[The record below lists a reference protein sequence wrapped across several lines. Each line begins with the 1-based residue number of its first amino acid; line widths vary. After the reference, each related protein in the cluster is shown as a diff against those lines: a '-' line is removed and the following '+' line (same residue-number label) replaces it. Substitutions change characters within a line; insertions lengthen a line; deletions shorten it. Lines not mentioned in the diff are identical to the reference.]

1 LKQNWPNFI
10 RNLLLGKD
18 MPFGFKVRNIF
29 LAEIWG
35 WHKKESNYLRQ
46 IENTISFFG
55 LFIWQHFLINFTKI
69 KIIVSLPN
77 EQRDH
82 LD

>member
-1 LKQNWPNFI
+1 MGVAQERKQ
-10 RNLLLGKD
+10 LLEANRKYD
-18 MPFGFKVRNIF
+18 
-29 LAEIWG
+29 
-35 WHKKESNYLRQ
+35 
-46 IENTISFFG
+46 FF
-55 LFIWQHFLINFTKI
+55 FWIIWQHFLINFTKI